1 MQELLSLVVFLLVLG
16 LAALA
21 LVLAR
26 LLGRVRRL
34 EEALRT
40 RESAPQ
46 PAPPSP
52 IPSAPPPPAT
62 PPVSLAPTIAPV
74 APTARR
80 DAEEWVGGTW
90 LQNIGSLLLLLG
102 VFFLLIWG
110 YTTGRVGPTGL
121 VVAGVLAG
129 ALFAWRGDRV
139 ARTLPGFGHALVGI
153 GIGAAYLS
161 LHVGHFVLHVYGPV
175 LAYPLLALAS
185 FAAILAGLRYRVQ
198 VIAFLGVAG
207 AFVPWIAAILTGV
220 PGEALSAPGLLAYL
234 VLVDAGVWVLAA
246 RGGWSGLALA
256 ALLLSAGT
264 WVTVLGRTPWSAP
277 VELGL
282 AALFVA
288 LGLAALPR
296 AVEHERNPD
305 ALDLAVVA
313 LAPYALLVASWPW
326 FAAASRPA
334 AAALL
339 LALAV
344 VYAAAALWIDRRR
357 KRRDLWSLLAFA
369 AAAFAAGALERVTGT
384 TFTPL
389 AWCVQGVVLVALGLL
404 PRAGALRVAGYLVG
418 AFGICF
424 GLPGLLGGLGDP
436 PLPVFTAVS
445 LRSLV
450 LASAALLAAHLLA
463 RHADRLE
470 EGERQFLPPLASA
483 AAHALLA
490 TWTGLHAWRAVHA
503 FETPGS
509 AAAPWEAGLR
519 TATLTAAAVAGLW
532 LAQAVAVVFRQRDRF
547 ALRLPGYALAAAAAM
562 PFVGSL
568 GGFAAWDHLA
578 GSPLH
583 ALMATTLA
591 ALGLGLALAELL
603 SRERARLGPLEQRAP
618 EAATLVV
625 HVLWLAWSV
634 AAADSVARAVAPARG
649 SAAIVAAGLA
659 SAAWLAQAIVL
670 FARGWRSGSAFL
682 RWVGLGTFGLTI
694 LKFVLVDLSRV
705 DAFWRFVTAIAV
717 GGALLVVSYV
727 YQRARRRRAS
737 ALASPPAP
745 ATLHSHERSDDP
757 ADPPRP

>member
-1 MQELLSLVVFLLVLG
+1 MQELLSLVVFLIVLG
-16 LAALA
+16 LAVLA
-21 LVLAR
+21 LVLAH

-46 PAPPSP
+46 PAAPAP
-52 IPSAPPPPAT
+52 IPAAPPI
-62 PPVSLAPTIAPV
+62 LAAPSV
-74 APTARR
+74 APAPSAAPAARR

-129 ALFAWRGDRV
+129 AVFAWRGDRV

-175 LAYPLLALAS
+175 VAYPLLALAS

-207 AFVPWIAAILTGV
+207 AFVPWIAAVLTGV
-220 PGEALSAPGLLAYL
+220 PGEALSAGALLAYL
-234 VLVDAGVWVLAA
+234 VLVDAGVGVLAA

-296 AVEHERNPD
+296 AVEHERDPD

-326 FAAASRPA
+326 FAAAARPA
-334 AAALL
+334 GAALL

-357 KRRDLWSLLAFA
+357 ERRDLWSLLAFA
-369 AAAFAAGALERVTGT
+369 AAAFVAGALERVAGT

-418 AFGICF
+418 AFGVAF
-424 GLPGLLGGLGDP
+424 GLPALLGGIGDP
-436 PLPVFTAVS
+436 LLPVFTAAS

-450 LASAALLAAHLLA
+450 VIAAALVAAHLLA
-463 RHADRLE
+463 RHADRLQ

-483 AAHALLA
+483 GAHALLA
-490 TWTGLHAWRAVHA
+490 TWTGLHAWRAVRA

-509 AAAPWEAGLR
+509 VAAPWEAGLR
-519 TATLTAAAVAGLW
+519 TATLTAAAIAGLW
-532 LAQAVAVVFRQRDRF
+532 LAQAALVVFHRRDRF
-547 ALRLPGYALAAAAAM
+547 ALRLPGYALAAAAAL
-562 PFVGSL
+562 PFLGSL

-578 GSPLH
+578 GSPVH

-591 ALGLGLALAELL
+591 ALGLGLALAEGL
-603 SRERARLGPLEQRAP
+603 SRERARLGPLERRAP

-670 FARGWRSGSAFL
+670 FAHGWRRGSAFL

-717 GGALLVVSYV
+717 GVALLVVSYV

-745 ATLHSHERSDDP
+745 ATLHSHERPDDP